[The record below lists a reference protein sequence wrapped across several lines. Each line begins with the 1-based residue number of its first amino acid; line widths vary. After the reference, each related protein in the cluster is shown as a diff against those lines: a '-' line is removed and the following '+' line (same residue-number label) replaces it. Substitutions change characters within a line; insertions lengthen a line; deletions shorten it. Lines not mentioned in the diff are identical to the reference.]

1 MRLMVAAMLVAGTA
15 AFGGADFSA
24 FDTEEIKFAF
34 DTVFIVRKTADKP
47 LELISIILSEDCP
60 MDYGMDGD
68 ECEKTD
74 CFHCWMK
81 EVDDD
86 E

>member
-1 MRLMVAAMLVAGTA
+1 MMNRLEKVYAEYVG
-15 AFGGADFSA
+15 
-24 FDTEEIKFAF
+24 
-34 DTVFIVRKTADKP
+34 TADKP

-81 EVDDD
+81 EVEDD